1 MLCGGFIWFITTQ
14 FIIIGV
20 NMKIETKKMIDFLDK
35 ASLSDE
41 TEGGKLIFNKDLLTI
56 TTVAF
61 DQTTFFEGGIK
72 KDVISGYKDGKVY
85 CIADI
90 RMLINMLKRMGKDTD
105 ITIDE
110 NNTIILQS
118 GKKKIMSK
126 IADKDLIADPPETN
140 LEYDF
145 KTKIKTAEIKDV
157 LKDVSAIFATA
168 KGDSVIKML
177 VTGNKIKFKIDEN
190 DNVIENEI
198 IMDNKVEVDMTIAFS
213 ARLLG
218 RAINCLTAEYVT
230 LHMKSDY
237 PIKIE
242 ENLGNYN
249 INKWYVAPR
258 DVDE

>member
-1 MLCGGFIWFITTQ
+1 
-14 FIIIGV
+14 
-20 NMKIETKKMIDFLDK
+20 MKIETKKMIDFLDK

-41 TEGGKLIFNKDLLTI
+41 TEGGKLVFNKDLLTI

-72 KDVISGYKDGKVY
+72 KDVISGYKDGSVY
-85 CIADI
+85 CIADM
-90 RMLINMLKRMGKDTD
+90 RTLINMLKRMGKETD

-110 NNTIILQS
+110 SNTIVLKS

-126 IADKDLIADPPETN
+126 IADKDLIEDPPETN

-145 KTKIKTAEIKDV
+145 HTKVKTAEIKDV
-157 LKDVSAIFATA
+157 LRDVSAIFAQNKDT
-168 KGDSVIKML
+168 VIQ
-177 VTGNKIKFKIDEN
+177 VTVSGNKIKFKIDEN
-190 DNVIENEI
+190 DNIIENEVTI
-198 IMDNKVEVDMTIAFS
+198 DDKAEVDITINFS

-218 RAINCLTAEYVT
+218 RAINSLTAEYVT
-230 LHMKSDY
+230 LYMKSDY

-249 INKWYVAPR
+249 INKWCIAPR